1 MSLMF
6 TKFKTA
12 GRAAVLAVV
21 LGASALTAMPAQAAP
36 GDPSFNFNLQLPDGG
51 NLQLGT
57 GNQNR
62 PAPGFRP
69 GPGRP
74 DFCLTDRQIRFQ
86 LGDNGF
92 DNVRV
97 GRDLRRGW
105 VEVFATNRRGAY
117 TMQVNRC
124 TGQVSNIQ
132 RIRRNGPDFGPGNGP
147 GRPGAGFG
155 LQFGY

>member
-1 MSLMF
+1 MTLMLS
-6 TKFKTA
+6 KFKVA

-21 LGASALTAMPAQAAP
+21 LGASALSAMPAQAAP
-36 GDPSFNFNLQLPDGG
+36 GDPSFNFNLQLPNGGG
-51 NLQLGT
+51 NLQFGT
-57 GNQNR
+57 GDDNGR
-62 PAPGFRP
+62 RGGPGFRP
-69 GPGRP
+69 GPDRGR
-74 DFCLTDRQIRFQ
+74 DACLSDRQIRFQ

-124 TGQVSNIQ
+124 TGQVANVQ
-132 RIRRNGPDFGPGNGP
+132 RVRRGGDGP
-147 GRPGAGFG
+147 GRPSGGFG

>member
-1 MSLMF
+1 MTLTLS
-6 TKFKTA
+6 KFKMA
-12 GRAAVLAVV
+12 GRAAVLAIV
-21 LGASALTAMPAQAAP
+21 LGASALSAMPAQAAP
-36 GDPSFNFNLQLPDGG
+36 GDPSFNFNLQLPNGGG
-51 NLQLGT
+51 NLQF
-57 GNQNR
+57 GNGNDNGR
-62 PAPGFRP
+62 RDPGFRP
-69 GPGRP
+69 GPNRGR
-74 DFCLTDRQIRFQ
+74 DFCLNDREVRSQ

-124 TGQVSNIQ
+124 TGQVANVQ
-132 RIRRNGPDFGPGNGP
+132 RIRRGGGDAPV
-147 GRPGAGFG
+147 RPGAGFG